1 MTSSSPVDT
10 SAGELLRERDRVVA
24 RLTSMPVD
32 RIPQDAVR
40 RTAQHLEDLAAA
52 ARQVPPRAVPELAA
66 YALGDQLTVLVGE
79 IAALAAAEQ
88 ATAAARAALE
98 QLRAELSASLDSR

>member
-1 MTSSSPVDT
+1 MTSSSSADP

-24 RLTSMPVD
+24 RLTSMPLD

-66 YALGDQLTVLVGE
+66 YALADQVTVLVGE
-79 IAALAAAEQ
+79 IVALSADPS
-88 ATAAARAALE
+88 TAAAKKALE
-98 QLRAELSASLDSR
+98 HLRAELTSTS